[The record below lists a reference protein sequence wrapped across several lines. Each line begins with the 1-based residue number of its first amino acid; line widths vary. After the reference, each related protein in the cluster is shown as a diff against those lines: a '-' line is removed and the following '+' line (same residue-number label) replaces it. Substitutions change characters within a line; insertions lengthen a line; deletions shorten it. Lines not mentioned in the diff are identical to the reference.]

1 MDLIQRY
8 TEDNNEDDFI
18 LKYEISFYV
27 ATYVKELPSG
37 ISKKIM
43 EAIEKINFEL
53 FVLDDDYYYLGGVVG
68 DKNPFFFSVALLIE
82 EGHRPFIADI
92 KEDELDEYLDYVKA
106 KNTIKDYE
114 K

>member
-8 TEDNNEDDFI
+8 TEDNNDNDV

-27 ATYVKELPSG
+27 ATYVQELPSD
-37 ISKKIM
+37 IATKIM
-43 EAIEKINFEL
+43 KALEKINFEL

-82 EGHRPFIADI
+82 EGKNPYIADI
-92 KEDELDEYLDYVKA
+92 KEDDLDEYLDYVKV
-106 KNTIKDYE
+106 KSTIKDYE

>member
-1 MDLIQRY
+1 MGLIQKY
-8 TEDNNEDDFI
+8 TEDKNDGYVCE
-18 LKYEISFYV
+18 YEISFYV

-37 ISKKIM
+37 IAKKIM
-43 EAIEKINFEL
+43 DSLEKINFEL

-68 DKNPFFFSVALLIE
+68 DDNPFFFSVALLME
-82 EGHRPFIADI
+82 DGQKPYIADI
-92 KEDELDEYLDYVKA
+92 KSDELDEYLDYVKA

>member
-1 MDLIQRY
+1 MALIQRY
-8 TEDNNEDDFI
+8 TEDNDDDLI
-18 LKYEISFYV
+18 LKYDMSFYV
-27 ATYVKELPSG
+27 STYINELPSNLG
-37 ISKKIM
+37 SKISTAL
-43 EAIEKINFEL
+43 EQINYEF
-53 FVLDDDYYYLGGVVG
+53 FIDDGDYYYLGGVIQR
-68 DKNPFFFSVALLIE
+68 DTPFFFSVALLIE